1 MADPVL
7 FPTEQVVVLF
17 IGFFVPL
24 VGYIL
29 NNKAPWVSEQI
40 KAIIQVALAAAAG
53 AIYTAVGDP
62 NFGWNNTTFQLVLS
76 AVVAALVAH
85 KFLWQPA
92 KINTSLGATETTPVR
107 E

>member
-1 MADPVL
+1 MNDTVL
-7 FPTEQVVVLF
+7 FPWDQIIILI

-24 VGYIL
+24 VGYVL
-29 NNKAPWVSEQI
+29 NNKAPWVSEPV
-40 KAIIQVALAAAAG
+40 KAIVQVALAAGAG
-53 AIYTAVGDP
+53 AVYTAVDDP
-62 NFGWNNTTFQLVLS
+62 NFGWNNSTLQLVLS

-92 KINTSLGATETTPVR
+92 KINTALGATETTPVR